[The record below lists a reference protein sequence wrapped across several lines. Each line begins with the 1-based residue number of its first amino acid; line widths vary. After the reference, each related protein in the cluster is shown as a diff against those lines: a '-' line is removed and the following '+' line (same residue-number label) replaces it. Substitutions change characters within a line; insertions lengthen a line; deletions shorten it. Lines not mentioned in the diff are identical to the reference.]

1 MSTQNYNH
9 RPNDEENNFLSYE
22 EHLAKESLYVRP
34 TFGYYR
40 NLVNEKAPNE
50 FSEMNE
56 WFFTEFSKIS
66 LIKFG
71 FVSFI
76 RYLHEDTL
84 YLKLYYLYDT
94 IRDSKREIDD
104 FVCTFYAHEKFELK
118 YSKCNILHIQLKGT
132 FSAKSIENQ
141 TTIKALESLL
151 QSRLNDESWVGV
163 FRSGTMGAYTNFNP
177 NKPFS
182 IYNRWK
188 SLLFEGYLEP
198 GYEEGLK
205 KEEMETS
212 LQKDLELQ
220 SASDSSMQ
228 EIEAVFLKQ
237 LKEATIMK
245 NEKDTLTQNQE
256 LPQRRSGKYS
266 DVMAWMDEMLLS
278 KNLITKEQLMKAVPY
293 KRDNTIRVTF
303 LKRSKKQ

>member
-9 RPNDEENNFLSYE
+9 RPKDEENNFLSYE
-22 EHLAKESLYVRP
+22 EQLAKESLYVRP

-40 NLVNEKAPNE
+40 NLVNETAPDQ

-76 RYLHEDTL
+76 RYLHEDVL
-84 YLKLYYLYDT
+84 YLKLYYLSDT

-118 YSKCNILHIQLKGT
+118 YSKCNILHIHLKGT
-132 FSAKSIENQ
+132 FSAKCIENQ

-163 FRSGTMGAYTNFNP
+163 FSSGTMGAYTNFNP

-198 GYEEGLK
+198 EYEEGLK
-205 KEEMETS
+205 QEEMES
-212 LQKDLELQ
+212 NSQNDLELQ
-220 SASDSSMQ
+220 SASGSSMQ
-228 EIEAVFLKQ
+228 EIEVGFLKQ

-245 NEKDTLTQNQE
+245 KEKDTLTQNQE

-266 DVMAWMDEMLLS
+266 DVMAWMDKMLLS
-278 KNLITKEQLMKAVPY
+278 KNHITKEQPTKVPQT
-293 KRDNTIRVTF
+293 KKDNTIKVTF
-303 LKRSKKQ
+303 FRQITKK